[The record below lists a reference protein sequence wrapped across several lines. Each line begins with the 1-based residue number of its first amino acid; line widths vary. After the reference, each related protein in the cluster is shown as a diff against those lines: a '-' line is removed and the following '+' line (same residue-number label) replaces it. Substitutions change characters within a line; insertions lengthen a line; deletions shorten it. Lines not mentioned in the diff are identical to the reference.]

1 MRMVLPQFDLT
12 RSNFFQYQKLVYK
25 TERDSEK
32 RCGNDDVEDFL

>member
-25 TERDSEK
+25 IEK
-32 RCGNDDVEDFL
+32 RFGKEMR